1 MAELVYAQDLKS
13 CDFGHVGSTPTT
25 RTNFDRWGY
34 KMEVIEYIFQIII
47 LAISF
52 WIAYESTIM
61 IDEKRSRRSEGLTD
75 YYDNPV
81 E

>member
-1 MAELVYAQDLKS
+1 
-13 CDFGHVGSTPTT
+13 
-25 RTNFDRWGY
+25 
-34 KMEVIEYIFQIII
+34 MEVIEYIFQIII

-61 IDEKRSRRSEGLTD
+61 IDEKRSRRSKGLTD